1 MGLKIKI
8 TAGLAVIASGAWG
21 YYMFD
26 ATRSHPTKLAP
37 EIAVE
42 KSIKLPKSPAALPKE
57 AVATFAGGCF
67 WCTESDFEKL
77 DGVLYA
83 VSGYTGGTV
92 PNPSYKQV
100 SGENTG
106 HREAVEV
113 HYDPRHVSYD
123 ELLDYFWRHI
133 DPTDPNGQFV
143 DQGPSYRSGIFYRTE
158 AERLKAD
165 RSKTI
170 LTASGIFTKPIVTEI
185 IPAGLFYEAEEYHQD
200 YYKKN
205 PLRYN
210 YYRSAS
216 GRDTFL
222 EKNFTPET
230 IAKYQTLR
238 KNSTMESPTER
249 KDGYCGECFVKPT
262 DAELKTKLTDIQYA
276 VTQKEG
282 TERPFNN
289 EYADEHRDGIY
300 VDIVSGEPLFS
311 STDKFDSG
319 TGWPS
324 FVKPLAPENII
335 KKTDYWL
342 LYPRTE
348 IRSKWADSHLGHLFN
363 DGPADRGGKRYC
375 MNSAALRFVPANN
388 LEKEGYGKYVKLF
401 Q

>member
-1 MGLKIKI
+1 MGVKIK
-8 TAGLAVIASGAWG
+8 AVVGLAVIAAGAWG
-21 YYMFD
+21 YSAFNAM
-26 ATRSHPTKLAP
+26 RSYPTELAP
-37 EIAVE
+37 EIGA
-42 KSIKLPKSPAALPKE
+42 E

-100 SGENTG
+100 SGETTG

-113 HYDPRHVSYD
+113 HYNPRIVSYD
-123 ELLDYFWRHI
+123 GLLDYFWRHI

-143 DQGPSYRSGIFYRTE
+143 DQGSSYRSGIFYRTE
-158 AERLKAD
+158 TERMKAEK
-165 RSKTI
+165 SKTT
-170 LTASGIFTKPIVTEI
+170 LTASGIFSTPIVTEI
-185 IPAGLFYEAEEYHQD
+185 IPASAFYEAEDYHQD

-205 PLRYN
+205 PLRYA

-216 GRDTFL
+216 GRDAYL
-222 EKNFTPET
+222 EKNFTAEAV
-230 IAKYQTLR
+230 AKYEALR
-238 KNSTMESPTER
+238 NTNNMKGFYGPS
-249 KDGYCGECFVKPT
+249 FVKPT
-262 DAELKTKLTDIQYA
+262 DAELKARLTEIQYT

-282 TERPFNN
+282 TEPPFKN
-289 EYADEHRDGIY
+289 EYDKEYRDGIY
-300 VDIVSGEPLFS
+300 VDIVSGEPVFS
-311 STDKFDSG
+311 SKDKFDSG

-324 FVKPLAPENII
+324 FVKPLVPENVIEA
-335 KKTDYWL
+335 TDYYL

-348 IRSKWADSHLGHLFN
+348 IRSKWADSHLGHKFN

-375 MNSAALRFVPANN
+375 MNSAALRFIPKAD
-388 LEKEGYGKYVKLF
+388 LEKEGYKEFAKLF

>member
-1 MGLKIKI
+1 MGVKIKVVV
-8 TAGLAVIASGAWG
+8 GLAVIAAGAWG
-21 YYMFD
+21 YSAFNAM
-26 ATRSHPTKLAP
+26 RSHPTKLAP
-37 EIAVE
+37 EIEA
-42 KSIKLPKSPAALPKE
+42 E

-77 DGVLYA
+77 DGAFYA

-100 SGENTG
+100 SNENTG

-113 HYDPRHVSYD
+113 HYNPRVVSYD
-123 ELLDYFWRHI
+123 GLLDYFWRHI

-158 AERLKAD
+158 TERMKAEKSKAL
-165 RSKTI
+165 

-185 IPAGLFYEAEEYHQD
+185 IPAGAFYKAEDYHQD

-205 PLRYN
+205 PLRYT

-216 GRDTFL
+216 GRDAFL
-222 EKNFTPET
+222 EKNFTAEAV
-230 IAKYQTLR
+230 AKYEALR
-238 KNSTMESPTER
+238 NTNNMKGFYGPS
-249 KDGYCGECFVKPT
+249 FVKPT
-262 DAELKTKLTDIQYA
+262 DAELKARLTEIQYT

-282 TERPFNN
+282 TEPPFKN
-289 EYADEHRDGIY
+289 EYDKNYADGIY
-300 VDIVSGEPLFS
+300 VDVVSGEPLFS
-311 STDKFDSG
+311 SKDKFDSG

-324 FVKPLAPENII
+324 FVKPLTPETII
-335 KKTDYWL
+335 EKTDYYL

-348 IRSKWADSHLGHLFN
+348 IRSKWADSHLGHRFN
-363 DGPADRGGKRYC
+363 DGPVDRGGKRYC
-375 MNSAALRFVPANN
+375 MNSAALRFILKAD
-388 LEKEGYGKYVKLF
+388 LEKEGYGEFIKLF

>member
-1 MGLKIKI
+1 MGIKIKVVV
-8 TAGLAVIASGAWG
+8 GLAVVAAGAWG
-21 YYMFD
+21 YSAFNAM
-26 ATRSHPTKLAP
+26 RSHPTELAP
-37 EIAVE
+37 EIAITE
-42 KSIKLPKSPAALPKE
+42 ELPKALPKE

-77 DGVLYA
+77 NGVMYA

-100 SGENTG
+100 SGETTG

-113 HYDPRHVSYD
+113 HYDPRVVSYD
-123 ELLDYFWRHI
+123 GLLDYFWRHI

-158 AERLKAD
+158 TERMKAEK
-165 RSKTI
+165 SKTT
-170 LTASGIFTKPIVTEI
+170 LTASGIFNTPIVTEI
-185 IPAGLFYEAEEYHQD
+185 IPAGAFYEAEDYHQD

-205 PLRYN
+205 PLRYA

-216 GRDTFL
+216 GRDAFL
-222 EKNFTPET
+222 EKNFTAEAV
-230 IAKYQTLR
+230 AKYEALR
-238 KNSTMESPTER
+238 NAKKMTQPQPAKENQSGFYGPS
-249 KDGYCGECFVKPT
+249 FVKPT
-262 DAELKTKLTDIQYA
+262 DTELKARLTEIQYT

-282 TERPFNN
+282 TEPPFKN
-289 EYADEHRDGIY
+289 EYDKEYRDGIY

-311 STDKFDSG
+311 SKDKFDSG

-324 FVKPLAPENII
+324 FVKPLVSENVIET
-335 KKTDYWL
+335 TDYYL

-348 IRSKWADSHLGHLFN
+348 IRSKWADSHLGHKFN

-375 MNSAALRFVPANN
+375 MNSAALRFIPATD
-388 LEKEGYGKYVKLF
+388 LEKEGYWEFTKLF
-401 Q
+401 

>member
-1 MGLKIKI
+1 MGVKINVVV
-8 TAGLAVIASGAWG
+8 GLAVIAAGAWG
-21 YYMFD
+21 YSAFNAM
-26 ATRSHPTKLAP
+26 RSHPTELAP
-37 EIAVE
+37 EIGA
-42 KSIKLPKSPAALPKE
+42 E

-100 SGENTG
+100 SGEDTG
-106 HREAVEV
+106 HREAVLV
-113 HYDPRHVSYD
+113 HYDPSRVSYD
-123 ELLDYFWRHI
+123 AVLDYFWRHI

-158 AERLKAD
+158 TERMKAEKSKALL
-165 RSKTI
+165 S
-170 LTASGIFTKPIVTEI
+170 ASGIFAKPIVTEI
-185 IPAGLFYEAEEYHQD
+185 IPAGAFYEAEDYHQD

-205 PLRYN
+205 PVRYA

-216 GRDTFL
+216 GRDAYL
-222 EKNFTPET
+222 EKYE
-230 IAKYQTLR
+230 ALR
-238 KNSTMESPTER
+238 NTKGMKGFYGPS
-249 KDGYCGECFVKPT
+249 FVKPT
-262 DAELKTKLTDIQYA
+262 DAELKARLTEIQYT

-282 TERPFNN
+282 TEPPFKN
-289 EYADEHRDGIY
+289 EYDKEYRDGIY

-311 STDKFDSG
+311 SKDKFDSG

-324 FVKPLAPENII
+324 FVKPLTPENIVE
-335 KKTDYWL
+335 KTDYYL

-348 IRSKWADSHLGHLFN
+348 IRSKWADSHLGHRFN

-375 MNSAALRFVPANN
+375 MNSAALRFIPKAD
-388 LEKEGYGKYVKLF
+388 LEKEGYGEFAKLF